1 MADRLEVTP
10 LKTVVED
17 TDVAI
22 LFTSTVQLADDAHDY
37 DEDG

>member
-1 MADRLEVTP
+1 VADRLEVTP

-22 LFTSTVQLADDAHDY
+22 LFTLQLADDAHDY